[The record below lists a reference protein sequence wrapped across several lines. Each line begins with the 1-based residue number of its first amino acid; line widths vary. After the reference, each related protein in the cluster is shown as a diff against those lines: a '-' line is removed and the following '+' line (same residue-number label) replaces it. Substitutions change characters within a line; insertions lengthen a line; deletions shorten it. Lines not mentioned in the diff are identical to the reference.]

1 MSPDKSLARHVA
13 ALALL
18 AKVSETLRLARKTI
32 TTGALTNGGKLY
44 PAHAHG
50 FRSGIMDEEDKE
62 STSKSIYVPIAKV
75 NEELREVTGVV
86 LQPEVTDAQ
95 GDIMDAD
102 VIAKAAGSFL
112 ANFNKNTKLG
122 YMHNQFNKRFELR
135 QSFIAPDNMVI
146 ANKTVKK
153 GAWLMVVK
161 VLDDKVWESVKKG
174 KITGFSI
181 GGKAKVK
188 KLTE

>member
-1 MSPDKSLARHVA
+1 MSLDKSLSRNVA

-18 AKVSETLRLARKTI
+18 AKVGEALALARKTI
-32 TTGALTNGGKLY
+32 TTAALASSGKLN
-44 PAHAHG
+44 PAQG
-50 FRSGIMDEEDKE
+50 LRSGIMSEDDKE
-62 STSKSIYVPIAKV
+62 STSKSIFVPITKV

-95 GDIMDAD
+95 GDIMDAG
-102 VIAKAAGSFL
+102 VIAKAAGEFL

-122 YMHNQFNKRFELR
+122 FMHNQFNKRFELR

-181 GGKAKVK
+181 GGKAKVQ
-188 KLTE
+188 KLTQ

>member
-1 MSPDKSLARHVA
+1 MHADKNSLVRHVKA
-13 ALALL
+13 IALLAQVSEALAL
-18 AKVSETLRLARKTI
+18 AKSAI
-32 TTGALTNGGKLY
+32 TTGTLAQSGKLN
-44 PAHAHG
+44 PAQG
-50 FRSGIMDEEDKE
+50 LGSGIMSEEDKE
-62 STSKSIYVPIAKV
+62 STSKSIYIPIAKV

-102 VIAKAAGSFL
+102 VIAKAAGDFL
-112 ANFNKNTKLG
+112 ARFNKSTTLG

-135 QSFIAPDNMVI
+135 QSFVAPDNIVI

-188 KLTE
+188 KLTQ